1 MNLTFFYTYATLA
14 HGILGASYM
23 KKIDKK
29 HREKILYFLGHIF
42 ITMAMAVRIDERNRG
57 GLKASLLGSVGH
69 SFLLLFFVITTLIVD
84 KKYRISFSGEL
95 YYLNILC
102 ILGQIGMII
111 VYWNEYFEEEEDVE
125 KEDVE
130 KEDVEHDEKLK
141 NKRFLERVQNIVFSI
156 LIFFYLRMAFKSD
169 NKFSGIFV
177 GLLMISGIY
186 MMALYINL
194 KKYIKPII

>member
-1 MNLTFFYTYATLA
+1 M
-14 HGILGASYM
+14 
-23 KKIDKK
+23 
-29 HREKILYFLGHIF
+29 
-42 ITMAMAVRIDERNRG
+42 
-57 GLKASLLGSVGH
+57 GSVGH

-125 KEDVE
+125 EEEEDVE
-130 KEDVEHDEKLK
+130 REDVEHDEKLK

-156 LIFFYLRMAFKSD
+156 LIFFYLKMAFKSD

-186 MMALYINL
+186 MMALYRNF

>member
-1 MNLTFFYTYATLA
+1 M
-14 HGILGASYM
+14 
-23 KKIDKK
+23 
-29 HREKILYFLGHIF
+29 
-42 ITMAMAVRIDERNRG
+42 
-57 GLKASLLGSVGH
+57 GSVGH

-125 KEDVE
+125 EEEEDVE
-130 KEDVEHDEKLK
+130 REDVEHDEKLK

-156 LIFFYLRMAFKSD
+156 LIFFYLKMAFKSD

>member
-1 MNLTFFYTYATLA
+1 MNLTHFYTYATLA
-14 HGILGASYM
+14 HGILSVVYL
-23 KKIDKK
+23 KKIDDK
-29 HREKILYFLGHIF
+29 HRERLIYLLGHIF
-42 ITMAMAVRIDERNRG
+42 ITLAMVIRIDEGNRG

-111 VYWNEYFEEEEDVE
+111 IYWNEYFEEEYEEEYEEVYD
-125 KEDVE
+125 DRQ
-130 KEDVEHDEKLK
+130 LK
-141 NKRFLERVQNIVFSI
+141 NKEFLDKVQKIVFSI
-156 LIFFYLRMAFKSD
+156 LIIFYLKMAFKSD

-177 GLLMISGIY
+177 GLLMISGLY
-186 MMALYINL
+186 MMALYNNL
-194 KKYIKPII
+194 KKI